1 MCPDED
7 PRGLNWSVFRCSV
20 SNKTLLTRSSVFVPA
35 SRSSAWSLFIPV
47 VCFFFNST
55 CVLLESGGI
64 KSVLEDRCLF
74 FTSNWHFP
82 TLLVCFFNRLKT
94 TAGQSLQMW
103 SQIMSSLAELYLK
116 FSLQRNQIRWM
127 SVKWCA
133 EYLQAEEDKSLLKT
147 ETNLNQRLCWT
158 GSEHRV
164 ASFVS
169 LEWNH
174 PCVRAG
180 APARFCDGGLH
191 GGRLAGSIWLI
202 APPWQWAT
210 LINGRPELFV
220 RVCALC
226 CVWGPRCRISMW
238 EHEATAVTL
247 TRAAAAAAD
256 ERVFTLDFR
265 GLFYCTSS
273 RRHTY
278 AKERI
283 HVRNNNNVR

>member
-7 PRGLNWSVFRCSV
+7 PRGLNWSVFHCSV

-226 CVWGPRCRISMW
+226 VVLCVRPPLQNQHVGTRGNSRNFDPRRRRRCR
-238 EHEATAVTL
+238 
-247 TRAAAAAAD
+247 RASVYIRLPRPFLLY
-256 ERVFTLDFR
+256 EFTQTYICK
-265 GLFYCTSS
+265 GVYS
-273 RRHTY
+273 RP
-278 AKERI
+278 
-283 HVRNNNNVR
+283 